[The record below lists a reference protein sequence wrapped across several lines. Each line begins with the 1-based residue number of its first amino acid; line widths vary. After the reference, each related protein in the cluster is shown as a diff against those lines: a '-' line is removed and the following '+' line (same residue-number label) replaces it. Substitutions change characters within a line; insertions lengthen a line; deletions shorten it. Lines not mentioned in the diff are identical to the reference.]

1 MKQPD
6 GATRTRL
13 DAFRDLLLTW
23 NTRINLIAPADAAD
37 VEQRHIADSLQLL
50 PLLPEAGPMG
60 DLGSGGGLPA
70 LVLAAADPGRE
81 WHLVESDRRKC
92 AFLSEAAR
100 VMGLTATRIHATRI
114 HATRIEDAALPPLS
128 GLTARALA
136 PLPKLLPHAARL
148 LAPGGIAIFPK
159 GRNAE
164 AELTEAIG
172 DWSMAVERHPSRTDP
187 TATILRLSEIR
198 RAAP

>member
-6 GATRTRL
+6 GAIRTRL

-23 NTRINLIAPADAAD
+23 NARINLIAPADVAQ

-70 LVLAAADPGRE
+70 LVLAAAEPDRE

-92 AFLSEAAR
+92 AFLIEAAR
-100 VMGLTATRIHATRI
+100 VMDLPAIRI

-136 PLPKLLPHAARL
+136 PLAKLLPHAARL

-164 AELTEAIG
+164 AELTEAIR
-172 DWSMAVERHPSRTDP
+172 DWTMTIERHPSRTDP
-187 TATILRLSEIR
+187 TAAILRLSEIR

>member
-6 GATRTRL
+6 GAIRTRL

-23 NTRINLIAPADAAD
+23 NARINLIAPADVAQ

-70 LVLAAADPGRE
+70 LVLAAAEPDRE

-92 AFLSEAAR
+92 AFLIEAAR
-100 VMGLTATRIHATRI
+100 AMDLPAIRIHAS
-114 HATRIEDAALPPLS
+114 RIEDAALPPLS

-136 PLPKLLPHAARL
+136 PLAKLLPHAARL

-164 AELTEAIG
+164 AELTEAIR
-172 DWSMAVERHPSRTDP
+172 DWTMTIERHPSRTDP
-187 TATILRLSEIR
+187 TAAILRLSEIR

>member
-6 GATRTRL
+6 GAIRTRL
-13 DAFRDLLLTW
+13 DAFRDLLLIW
-23 NTRINLIAPADAAD
+23 NTRINLIAPADAAQ

-70 LVLAAADPGRE
+70 LVLAAAEPDRE

-92 AFLSEAAR
+92 AFLIEAAR
-100 VMGLTATRIHATRI
+100 VMGLTTTRI

-136 PLPKLLPHAARL
+136 PLNKLLPHAARL
-148 LAPGGIAIFPK
+148 LAPGGVAIFPK

-164 AELTEAIG
+164 AELTEAAS
-172 DWSMAVERHPSRTDP
+172 DWTMAVERHPSRTDP

>member
-6 GATRTRL
+6 GAIRTRL

-70 LVLAAADPGRE
+70 LVLAAAEPSRE

-92 AFLSEAAR
+92 AFLIEAAR
-100 VMGLTATRIHATRI
+100 VMGLTATRIHAI
-114 HATRIEDAALPPLS
+114 RIEDAALPPLS

-136 PLPKLLPHAARL
+136 PLAKLLPHAARL

-164 AELTEAIG
+164 AELTEAIS
-172 DWSMAVERHPSRTDP
+172 DWTMRIERHSSRTDP

>member
-1 MKQPD
+1 M
-6 GATRTRL
+6 

-23 NTRINLIAPADAAD
+23 NARINLIAPADVAQ

-70 LVLAAADPGRE
+70 LVLAAAEPDRE

-92 AFLSEAAR
+92 AFLIEAAR
-100 VMGLTATRIHATRI
+100 AMDLPAIRIHAS
-114 HATRIEDAALPPLS
+114 RIEDAALPPLS

-136 PLPKLLPHAARL
+136 PLAKLLPHAARL

-164 AELTEAIG
+164 AELTEAIR
-172 DWSMAVERHPSRTDP
+172 DWTMTIERHPSRTDP
-187 TATILRLSEIR
+187 TAAILRLSEIR

>member
-6 GATRTRL
+6 GAIRTRL
-13 DAFRDLLLTW
+13 DAFRELLLTW
-23 NTRINLIAPADAAD
+23 NTRINLIAPADAAQI
-37 VEQRHIADSLQLL
+37 EQRHIADSLQLL
-50 PLLPEAGPMG
+50 PLLPEAGPIG

-70 LVLAAADPGRE
+70 LVLAAAEPDRE
-81 WHLVESDRRKC
+81 WHLIESDRRKC
-92 AFLSEAAR
+92 AFLIEAAR
-100 VMGLTATRIHATRI
+100 VMGLTATRI

-136 PLPKLLPHAARL
+136 PLSKLLPLAARL
-148 LAPGGIAIFPK
+148 LAPGGVAIFPK

-164 AELTEAIG
+164 AELTEAAG
-172 DWSMAVERHPSRTDP
+172 DWTMAVERHPSRTDP
-187 TATILRLSEIR
+187 AATILRLSEIR